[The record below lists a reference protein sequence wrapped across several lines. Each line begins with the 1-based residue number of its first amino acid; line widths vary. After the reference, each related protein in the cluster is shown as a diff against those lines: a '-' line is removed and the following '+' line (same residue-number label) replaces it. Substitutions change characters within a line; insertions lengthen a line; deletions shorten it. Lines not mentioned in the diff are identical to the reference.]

1 MRIRRLPSAVADV
14 DSIWAYVSE
23 RNPPAA
29 DRLVERFTAATARL
43 EDYPHSGRQHD
54 ELGPIAR
61 GITVGSYTVL
71 YRVTDEWVE
80 IVRVVHGAQDLRT
93 FADDFS

>member
-14 DSIWAYVSE
+14 DSIWSYVSE

-29 DRLVERFTAATARL
+29 DRLVERFIAATARL
-43 EDYPHSGRQHD
+43 EDYPYSGQQHH

-61 GITVGSYTVL
+61 GIPVGSYLIL
-71 YRVTDEWVE
+71 YRVTDDWVE
-80 IVRVVHGAQDLRT
+80 VVRVVHSARDLRA
-93 FADDFS
+93 FADDFA